1 MNEVDDVLQHF
12 GIPGMHWG
20 RRSGGHTTN
29 KTSTKKLGTIS
40 DDAARKNLLKKKSIS
55 EMSNSELKAVNER
68 LQLEKTY
75 KELSKT
81 DTSAGRKFVTDLLVG
96 SAKQSVANYTAKVM
110 TKGLELAVKKI
121 IGI

>member
-1 MNEVDDVLQHF
+1 MNDVDNVLQHF

-20 RRSGGHTTN
+20 RRSGKHTTP
-29 KTSTKKLGTIS
+29 KISKKLGPVSEDT
-40 DDAARKNLLKKKSIS
+40 ARKNLLKKKSIA
-55 EMSNSELKAVNER
+55 EMSNSELKALNER

-81 DTSAGRKFVTDLLVG
+81 DTSAGRKFVTDLLTG
-96 SAKQSVANYTAKVM
+96 AAKQSATNYTAKIM

>member
-20 RRSGGHTTN
+20 RRSGGHSIS
-29 KTSTKKLGTIS
+29 KSPIKKVASLS
-40 DDAARKNLLKKKSIS
+40 EDAAKKNALKKKSIS
-55 EMSNSELKAVNER
+55 EMSNSELKALNER
-68 LQLEKTY
+68 MQLEKTY

-81 DTSAGRKFVTDLLVG
+81 DTSAGKKFVTDLLVG
-96 SAKQSVANYTAKVM
+96 SAKQAAANYTAKVM